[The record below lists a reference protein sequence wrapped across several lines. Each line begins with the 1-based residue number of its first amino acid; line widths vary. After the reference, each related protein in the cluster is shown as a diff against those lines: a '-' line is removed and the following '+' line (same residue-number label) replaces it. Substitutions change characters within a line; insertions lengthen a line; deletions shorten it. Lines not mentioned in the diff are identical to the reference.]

1 MAKVTDKTIDQ
12 VEQELLN
19 GTEVKMIRRR
29 LGKENYCTQQINKI
43 IVDAKEQLKVRVGE
57 LKDILPDINLYRLN
71 KLFITSTNASARDR
85 AAIVKEMNTMLGVY
99 NQTVDLDVNFSFII
113 TEDDEVEPEIL
124 NG

>member
-57 LKDILPDINLYRLN
+57 LKDILPDLNLYRLN
-71 KLFITSTNASARDR
+71 ELFINSTTASARDR

-99 NQTVDLDVNFSFII
+99 NQTVDLDVNFSFVI